1 MHEAELNKKFHVDFL
16 KKQRDILYKIQTP
29 LLSTNQSRPR
39 FEVAN
44 IKKKKMKRTQIL
56 ISCSV
61 ILQGIKVLT
70 IHLYPLQT
78 STEFNEV

>member
-1 MHEAELNKKFHVDFL
+1 VHEAELNKKFHVDFL

-44 IKKKKMKRTQIL
+44 IKKKKNEKNTN
-56 ISCSV
+56 SDF
-61 ILQGIKVLT
+61 LQCDTTG
-70 IHLYPLQT
+70 
-78 STEFNEV
+78 N